1 MQQVVITLNVL
12 LISRT
17 KNAHSDHALLVVF
30 FNLKAGFKGGMHVS
44 RWVGGGKMN
53 LFKYSHAVFSSLNLT
68 VIIIIIIINL
78 TVIRIAELQADKQY
92 FIFLERAD
100 IAFLVAMHHLQQSIN
115 SFRTFFTRLSIL
127 LYC

>member
-1 MQQVVITLNVL
+1 MIHLNAAGCHNPQCVID
-12 LISRT
+12 SRT

-68 VIIIIIIINL
+68 VI
-78 TVIRIAELQADKQY
+78 RIAELQADKQY

-100 IAFLVAMHHLQQSIN
+100 IAFLVAMHHLRQSIN

>member
-30 FNLKAGFKGGMHVS
+30 FYLKAGFKGGMHVR
-44 RWVGGGKMN
+44 RWLGGGKMY
-53 LFKYSHAVFSSLNLT
+53 LFKYSHVVFSSL
-68 VIIIIIIINL
+68 NL
-78 TVIRIAELQADKQY
+78 TVIRIAELQADRYY

-100 IAFLVAMHHLQQSIN
+100 IAFLVSMHHLRQSIN
-115 SFRTFFTRLSIL
+115 SFLTFFTRLSIL

>member
-30 FNLKAGFKGGMHVS
+30 FNLKAGFKGGMHVR
-44 RWVGGGKMN
+44 RWLGGGKMY
-53 LFKYSHAVFSSLNLT
+53 LFKYSHVVFSSL
-68 VIIIIIIINL
+68 NL
-78 TVIRIAELQADKQY
+78 TVIRIAELQADRYY

-100 IAFLVAMHHLQQSIN
+100 IAFLVSMHHLRQSIN
-115 SFRTFFTRLSIL
+115 SFLTFFTRLSIL

>member
-30 FNLKAGFKGGMHVS
+30 FNLKAGFKGGMHVR
-44 RWVGGGKMN
+44 RWLGGGKMY

-68 VIIIIIIINL
+68 VI
-78 TVIRIAELQADKQY
+78 RIAELQADKYY

-100 IAFLVAMHHLQQSIN
+100 IAFLVSMHHLRQSIN
-115 SFRTFFTRLSIL
+115 SFLTFFTRLSIL